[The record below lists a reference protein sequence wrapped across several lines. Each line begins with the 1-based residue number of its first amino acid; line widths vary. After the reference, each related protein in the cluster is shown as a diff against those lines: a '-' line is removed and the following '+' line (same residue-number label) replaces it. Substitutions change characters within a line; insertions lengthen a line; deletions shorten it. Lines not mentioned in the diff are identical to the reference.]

1 MRETVRGA
9 LRVSL
14 PVDMAYN
21 MVAPLLPEFAAR
33 YPELR
38 VDFDVTPRKV
48 ELIDWRAV

>member
-1 MRETVRGA
+1 MRDTVRST

-21 MVAPLLPEFAAR
+21 MVAPALPEFAAH

-38 VDFDVTPRKV
+38 VDFDLT
-48 ELIDWRAV
+48 